1 MSQTVFVSMMT
12 KRPDDAAAGIYDFGC
27 DEGTHSGMLLMLR
40 NPVHHG
46 GDMTYGYIQHSLRL
60 PAELDLCLGR
70 LGCCACSLSVRC
82 LELAALAECVMHFE
96 WNQRKS
102 RHSAR

>member
-46 GDMTYGYIQHSLRL
+46 GGYDIWIHTAQFEAPCRAGLVPWKAGMLWLLLECSMF
-60 PAELDLCLGR
+60 G
-70 LGCCACSLSVRC
+70 ACRTC
-82 LELAALAECVMHFE
+82 
-96 WNQRKS
+96 
-102 RHSAR
+102 